1 MLPAGHT
8 EIERAQGDG
17 RWDAAYAGQATM
29 EVPADLNDAL
39 AKEPRAKAMFEILTK
54 QNRYAVVYR
63 IEAAKRADTR
73 VRRIDQFV
81 AMLARGETL
90 HPQKR
95 TLVDATEVSAPPAGV
110 EPAT

>member
-1 MLPAGHT
+1 MQPAGHT

-54 QNRYAVVYR
+54 QNRCVCNDR
-63 IEAAKRADTR
+63 DCQEARHSCSPDRNSCGRPPEAN
-73 VRRIDQFV
+73 
-81 AMLARGETL
+81 L
-90 HPQKR
+90 HPKTHLGRR
-95 TLVDATEVSAPPAGV
+95 TGGSAPRRSRTQPDG
-110 EPAT
+110 